1 MGDVRLSR
9 NTPHS
14 ECRDLRSSHLSAAGL
29 VDSLAQG
36 FCKVRSVF
44 PRSDGHPDCRICGA
58 VRHVSGDSESVLHM
72 TRDHQHNP
80 DPNEN
85 AYRIVGEAT
94 RDDTALPADLEAAW
108 VGH

>member
-1 MGDVRLSR
+1 
-9 NTPHS
+9 
-14 ECRDLRSSHLSAAGL
+14 
-29 VDSLAQG
+29 
-36 FCKVRSVF
+36 
-44 PRSDGHPDCRICGA
+44 
-58 VRHVSGDSESVLHM
+58 M